1 MAINY
6 TLAKVYALSDNDPEF
21 VMQIITLFVTEVP
34 EDLKQID
41 LGIKTK
47 DHKLAY
53 SYAHKIKPSL
63 DLLNGP
69 HQRDD
74 LRYPH
79 PIKQLRINRLVGIGR
94 SGIVGN
100 PGSQQIGRLQQRPLI
115 PSQDYAAARLSD
127 A

>member
-6 TLAKVYALSDNDPEF
+6 NLAKVYALSDNDPEF

-63 DLLNGP
+63 DLLGMTVAFEEIMQVEAWTKAEGKRKEINDTFASI
-69 HQRDD
+69 QSQIEKAVKE
-74 LRYPH
+74 
-79 PIKQLRINRLVGIGR
+79 IKKDFEL
-94 SGIVGN
+94 
-100 PGSQQIGRLQQRPLI
+100 
-115 PSQDYAAARLSD
+115 
-127 A
+127 

>member
-6 TLAKVYALSDNDPEF
+6 NLAKVYALSDNDPEF

-41 LGIKTK
+41 LGIKIK

-63 DLLNGP
+63 DLLGMTVAFEETLQVEAWTKAEGKRKEINDTFASI
-69 HQRDD
+69 QSQIEKAVKE
-74 LRYPH
+74 
-79 PIKQLRINRLVGIGR
+79 IKKDFEL
-94 SGIVGN
+94 
-100 PGSQQIGRLQQRPLI
+100 
-115 PSQDYAAARLSD
+115 
-127 A
+127 

>member
-6 TLAKVYALSDNDPEF
+6 NLAKVYALSDNDPEF

-41 LGIKTK
+41 LGIKIK

-63 DLLNGP
+63 DLLGMTLAFEEILQVEAWTKAEGKRKEINDTFASI
-69 HQRDD
+69 QSQIEKAVKE
-74 LRYPH
+74 
-79 PIKQLRINRLVGIGR
+79 IKKDFEL
-94 SGIVGN
+94 
-100 PGSQQIGRLQQRPLI
+100 
-115 PSQDYAAARLSD
+115 
-127 A
+127 